1 MLARGE
7 AFAVKSGV
15 PAQAAAH
22 AVHFAVQI
30 GAAVRAVIEQFILA
44 AVGFEI
50 CHADPGQPYGHAPRE
65 QFAEQFL
72 GGDEQFAPVV
82 GGFAEPHRLV
92 CGKMVHITE
101 VQAEGARLLAVLAQ
115 GPADPLAEI
124 LDQAAEKFRVDG
136 AAFNG
141 GFARNGFR
149 RRKHEHFA
157 AVEAA
162 GALPDLLADGS
173 AEGRLQGGLRHAA
186 QLADGGDAVLGQ
198 RAGMHVADAVEL
210 LDRQRRQE
218 RLFFAGRDHAEAV
231 RPLQP
236 RGDRGD
242 HLRARR
248 AKRNAQPS
256 AAEDFRLQAPQ
267 RGFVIRVEPLGA
279 GKVEV
284 KVVERR
290 GFDRRRVRFQDASHA
305 FGKISV
311 VFVLAGDN
319 DGSGANAQRFA
330 EAHRGFHAKR
340 LRLVARGC
348 VASASYQAKA
358 LGVKTAMSF
367 REALRVCPRAIVVPG
382 QYEHY
387 ADFAEG
393 VRRILETYTPAVET
407 AALDD
412 FYLDFAGTERLYPDY
427 EATLRRLQAEIFSRT
442 RLSVSLGAARTKV
455 VASIASRLERPHGFR
470 MVAPGEEESFLTPL
484 PVEKLHGICHVHAGA
499 LAEHGIATIGQLRR
513 VPKAALQAAFGGAI
527 GQQIWERARG
537 LDGRE
542 VLVLSTPKSV
552 SRETTIEGGTIDTE
566 FLGGLI
572 EYLSERVGGTLRKY
586 GKQART
592 LGLHLRYVDHFS
604 AHQTVRLSKP
614 ANDERELLVAAKE
627 LFGKLFTRR
636 VAVRLAGVS
645 VTNLEADRRQ
655 NELFDTRANRRWYLN
670 REMDRVRGRYGWNA
684 VFYGKGLELREHY
697 ATKPNGLVLSTP
709 CLSR

>member
-1 MLARGE
+1 MDVCFENVFITPAVE
-7 AFAVKSGV
+7 AINVIQATAEENDRAASFDPHHGHRETDAGQETAAQS
-15 PAQAAAH
+15 PAN
-22 AVHFAVQI
+22 
-30 GAAVRAVIEQFILA
+30 
-44 AVGFEI
+44 
-50 CHADPGQPYGHAPRE
+50 DPSASASPAGSAETPR
-65 QFAEQFL
+65 
-72 GGDEQFAPVV
+72 
-82 GGFAEPHRLV
+82 
-92 CGKMVHITE
+92 TE
-101 VQAEGARLLAVLAQ
+101 T
-115 GPADPLAEI
+115 
-124 LDQAAEKFRVDG
+124 AAEKNPWSAWAWLGMCKNSSRKILNTIPNIVHVD
-136 AAFNG
+136 
-141 GFARNGFR
+141 
-149 RRKHEHFA
+149 
-157 AVEAA
+157 V
-162 GALPDLLADGS
+162 
-173 AEGRLQGGLRHAA
+173 
-186 QLADGGDAVLGQ
+186 DA
-198 RAGMHVADAVEL
+198 
-210 LDRQRRQE
+210 
-218 RLFFAGRDHAEAV
+218 FFASVEQV
-231 RPLQP
+231 LNPKL
-236 RGDRGD
+236 RG
-242 HLRARR
+242 
-248 AKRNAQPS
+248 KP
-256 AAEDFRLQAPQ
+256 
-267 RGFVIRVEPLGA
+267 
-279 GKVEV
+279 
-284 KVVERR
+284 
-290 GFDRRRVRFQDASHA
+290 
-305 FGKISV
+305 
-311 VFVLAGDN
+311 VLVG
-319 DGSGANAQRFA
+319 
-330 EAHRGFHAKR
+330 
-340 LRLVARGC
+340 RGC
-348 VASASYQAKA
+348 VASASYEAKFR
-358 LGVKTAMSF
+358 GVKTAMGF
-367 REALRVCPRAIVVPG
+367 REALRICPKAIVVPG

-387 ADFAEG
+387 ADFAER

-572 EYLSERVGGTLRKY
+572 EYLSERVGWTLRKY

-655 NELFDTRANRRWYLN
+655 NELFDNRTNRRSYLN
-670 REMDRVRGRYGWNA
+670 REMDRVRSRLGWNA
-684 VFYGKGLELREHY
+684 AFYGKGLAPREHY
-697 ATKPNGLVLSTP
+697 ATSPTA
-709 CLSR
+709 